1 MTATPPDVLRLA
13 FMDPEERARFFEGVS
28 GPELRRYDGAFA
40 NWSHHG
46 QHQPLGDWTTWLMI
60 AGRGYGKTR
69 AGAEW
74 VDGLARPRRSS
85 LRIALVAA
93 TIAEARAVMV
103 DGVSGLLNVAGGHG
117 CRFDVTAE
125 RVVWPSGAQAFL
137 YSGENPEKLRGPE
150 HHYAWCDE
158 LAKWAK
164 PDATWDMLRM
174 GLRLGERPRALVTT
188 TPRPVPI
195 LKRLQETPGTVETG
209 GPMAANINL
218 ADTWKA
224 DMVASYGGTMM
235 GRQEL
240 DGELIQDVQGAL
252 WPREVIEACR
262 VREVPDVA
270 RVVIGVDPPAGSGP
284 ASDACGIVVVALGA
298 DGRGYVLA
306 DASVREQRPEQW
318 AEVVAAAARRFGADR
333 VVAEKNQGGEM
344 VGAVLRAA
352 EAALP
357 LTLVHASRGKVAR
370 AEPVATL
377 YAQGRVAHAGA
388 FPELE
393 DEMAGL
399 TAGGGYQGPGGS
411 PDRADALVWAL
422 SELMLGERRVEPGV
436 KLL

>member
-1 MTATPPDVLRLA
+1 MTSPPPDLLRLA
-13 FMDPEERARFFEGVS
+13 FMDPDARARLLETMRGAD
-28 GPELRRYDGAFA
+28 LRSYDNAFV
-40 NWSHHG
+40 NWADPG
-46 QHQPLGDWTTWLMI
+46 QRQPGGDWRTWLMI

-74 VDGLARPRRSS
+74 IDGLARRRRSD

-103 DGVSGLLNVAGGHG
+103 DGVSGLLGVAKGHG
-117 CRFDVTAE
+117 CRFEAAAE

-150 HHYAWCDE
+150 HHFAWCDE

-164 PDATWDMLRM
+164 PDETWDMMRM
-174 GLRLGERPRALVTT
+174 GLRLGERPRVLVTT

-195 LKRLQETPGTVETG
+195 IRRLLEGAQTVITG
-209 GPMAANINL
+209 GAMEANINL
-218 ADTWKA
+218 ADGWKA
-224 DMVASYGGTMM
+224 DMVDTYGGTRL

-240 DGELIQDVQGAL
+240 DGELIEDVEGAL
-252 WPREVIEACR
+252 WPRRVIEAGR
-262 VREVPDVA
+262 VREAPHTL

-284 ASDACGIVVVALGA
+284 GSDACGIVAVGLGA

-306 DASVREQRPEQW
+306 DASVRGQRPEQW
-318 AEVVAAAARRFGADR
+318 AEVVAGAARRFAADR
-333 VVAEKNQGGEM
+333 VVAEKNQGGDM
-344 VGAVLRAA
+344 VDAVLRAA
-352 EAALP
+352 DASLP
-357 LTLVHASRGKVAR
+357 VKLVHASRGKAAR
-370 AEPVATL
+370 AEPVAAL
-377 YAQGRVAHAGA
+377 YARGRVAHVGA
-388 FPELE
+388 FPQLE

-422 SELMLGERRVEPGV
+422 TELMLGARKAEPGV
-436 KLL
+436 RVL

>member
-1 MTATPPDVLRLA
+1 VTATPPDVLRLA

-28 GPELRRYDGAFA
+28 GPELRRYDGTFV
-40 NWSHHG
+40 NWAHRG
-46 QHQPLGDWTTWLMI
+46 QHQPPGDWTTWLMI

-74 VDGLARPRRSS
+74 VDGLARRKRSS

-117 CRFDVTAE
+117 CRFDATAE

-164 PDATWDMLRM
+164 PDATWDMMRM

-188 TPRPVPI
+188 TPRAVPI
-195 LKRLQETPGTVETG
+195 LKRLKEAPGTVETG
-209 GPMAANINL
+209 GPMKANINL

-224 DMVASYGGTMM
+224 DMVASYGGTLM

-240 DGELIQDVQGAL
+240 DGELIEDVRGAL

-306 DASVREQRPEQW
+306 DASVQGQRPEQW

-377 YAQGRVAHAGA
+377 YAQGRVAHVGA

-436 KLL
+436 RVL